1 MVYCELCGNPIIDGK
16 AHKVLID
23 NAILTVCDNC
33 FNKLS
38 KKKADQTS
46 VKESST
52 PASQIRGV
60 AQPKSSQDSKALK
73 ESKKRTTIAY
83 ERYELV
89 EDYAERIRRARESL
103 GWSQSVLAVKAK
115 VGENIIKRIE
125 SGKLRPSFDLAK
137 RLEEILNIRLLVPVV
152 EEEIKESKSV
162 SKEVTLGEIVNI
174 RE

>member
-1 MVYCELCGNPIIDGK
+1 MVYCELCGSPITGGEG
-16 AHKVLID
+16 HKVLVD
-23 NAILTVCDNC
+23 NVILTVCNNC

-38 KKKADQTS
+38 KRKTDQNPA
-46 VKESST
+46 KE
-52 PASQIRGV
+52 PVPVSQTRGTT
-60 AQPKSSQDSKALK
+60 QLRSLQNSKAVK
-73 ESKKRTTIAY
+73 ESKKRNTIAY

-89 EDYAERIRRARESL
+89 EDFAERIRRARESL

-152 EEEIKESKSV
+152 EEEIKESKGV